1 MPLPH
6 RACAV
11 GAGAVVLA
19 CALSASAVR
28 AGGDW
33 PAHPVRILVGF
44 GAGGGTDVATRIIA
58 DPLGEVLGQRIVVEN
73 KAGAGGTIAADAI
86 AKSQKDGYN
95 AVMASPAHTVAAAMI
110 RAQPYDA
117 VKDFSPVGVVA
128 NSAFVVVTKS
138 DFPAK
143 DLRELIALA
152 KQSPGKLNYG
162 TVTIGSTQHIT
173 AELLRQR
180 AGIDA
185 QHVSFRTTPEVVT
198 ALIRGDVSYAV
209 ELAHAVR
216 GQVQA
221 GDLKILA
228 VMTANRWPSLPN
240 VPTVIESGIPDF
252 EVLGWYGLLF
262 PVGIAPAIVER
273 THDALSQVLLRENI
287 RNQLD
292 NIGAIP
298 NLSTPEEFRRLL
310 ESEVARWR
318 AVARDAGLEPN

>member
-19 CALSASAVR
+19 GALSAGAVR

-33 PAHPVRILVGF
+33 PAHPIRILVGF

-162 TVTIGSTQHIT
+162 SVTIGSTQHIT

-180 AGIDA
+180 ADIDA

-262 PVGIAPAIVER
+262 PAGIAPAIVER
-273 THDALSQVLLRENI
+273 THYALSQVLLRENI
-287 RNQLD
+287 RSQLD

-298 NLSTPEEFRRLL
+298 NLSTPEEFRQLL

-318 AVARDAGLEPN
+318 MVARDAGLEPN

>member
-1 MPLPH
+1 MPFT
-6 RACAV
+6 RQACAV
-11 GAGAVVLA
+11 GVGAAVLA
-19 CALSASAVR
+19 CLVSPVTVSA
-28 AGGDW
+28 GTDW
-33 PAHPVRILVGF
+33 PTHPIRILVGF

-110 RAQPYDA
+110 KAQPYDA

-128 NSAFVVVTKS
+128 NSAFVVVAKS

-143 DLRELIALA
+143 DMRELIALA
-152 KQSPGKLNYG
+152 KKEPGKLNYG
-162 TVTIGSTQHIT
+162 SVTIGSTQHIT

-198 ALIRGDVSYAV
+198 ALMRGDVSYAV

-240 VPTVIESGIPDF
+240 VPTVIEFRHSGFRGARLVRAVIPRRHLAGDRRAD
-252 EVLGWYGLLF
+252 
-262 PVGIAPAIVER
+262 P
-273 THDALSQVLLRENI
+273 LRP
-287 RNQLD
+287 
-292 NIGAIP
+292 GA
-298 NLSTPEEFRRLL
+298 S
-310 ESEVARWR
+310 
-318 AVARDAGLEPN
+318 AVARRYSRSARQYRRHRKPVDAGGVQEAARERSRQMARCRQGCRT

>member
-1 MPLPH
+1 MPLSH
-6 RACAV
+6 RACAI
-11 GAGAVVLA
+11 GAGAVVVA
-19 CALSASAVR
+19 CALSASAVH
-28 AGGDW
+28 AGTDW
-33 PAHPVRILVGF
+33 PAHPIRILVGF

-152 KQSPGKLNYG
+152 KKDPGKLNYG
-162 TVTIGSTQHIT
+162 SVTIGSTQHIT

-198 ALIRGDVSYAV
+198 ALMRGDVSYAV

-262 PVGIAPAIVER
+262 PPDIAPAIVER

-287 RNQLD
+287 RNQLA

-298 NLSTPEEFRRLL
+298 NLSTPDQFRQLL

>member
-1 MPLPH
+1 MPLSH
-6 RACAV
+6 RACAM
-11 GAGAVVLA
+11 GAGAVVLV
-19 CALSASAVR
+19 CALSASAVH
-28 AGGDW
+28 AGTDW
-33 PAHPVRILVGF
+33 PTHPIRILVGF

-152 KQSPGKLNYG
+152 KKDPGKLNYG
-162 TVTIGSTQHIT
+162 SVTIGSTQHIT

-198 ALIRGDVSYAV
+198 ALMRGDVSYAV

-240 VPTVIESGIPDF
+240 IPTVIESGIPDF

-262 PVGIAPAIVER
+262 PPGIAPAIVER

-298 NLSTPEEFRRLL
+298 NLSTPEQFRQLL

-318 AVARDAGLEPN
+318 TVARDAGLEPN